1 MNGEAVNVRIRLRSV
16 LVAALASAAALV
28 ASASPAHAA
37 LLPQQQSYLQLAEQG
52 VAQAKAQ
59 WGDNSHPLY
68 DPRTHRNAI
77 PYHWYD
83 ETRACHGS
91 AARRTRGCK
100 YPLATIW
107 GLLPLWESVNAIAI
121 ADPSPANTRA
131 VATFAANASKYWDGV
146 MNGFAPYPGDR
157 GVVNTWFDDNSW
169 WGLGFIDAFRAQP
182 RCVYLQWAQRAFD
195 FVAGQGWDA
204 AGGGF
209 WWNSM
214 RTPAGQKAGEPL
226 AAASLLGAL
235 LAQAYAGGRCRPAHG
250 ASAMAA
256 ANERAVDRFLAWGDQ
271 HFASQDRYPGLY
283 WRTADDP
290 TPTPYIAGP
299 TVEAKQ
305 VLCRLLGPSSAY
317 CGQAARLA
325 ATAMSRFEDRLNMGP
340 QFDTIY
346 LHWMLAY
353 GRQAG
358 DPSWGAL
365 AQQMASNALANARDA
380 GGLFTRAWDGTDMSQ
395 HQGGPDMLRTDAAT
409 VELFAWLAVDGPA
422 R

>member
-1 MNGEAVNVRIRLRSV
+1 LA
-16 LVAALASAAALV
+16 LVAALAGATALAASATPARAAL
-28 ASASPAHAA
+28 S
-37 LLPQQQSYLQLAEQG
+37 PQQQRYLQLAEQG
-52 VAQAKAQ
+52 IASANTQ
-59 WGDNSHPLY
+59 WGDGSHPLY

-83 ETRACHGS
+83 ETLACHG
-91 AARRTRGCK
+91 AAVRRTRNCK

-107 GLLPLWESVNAIAI
+107 GLIPLWEGVDAVAI
-121 ADPSPANTRA
+121 ADPSAANRRA
-131 VATFAANASKYWDGV
+131 VARFATNASKYWDRTT
-146 MNGFAPYPGDR
+146 NGFAPYPGDR

-169 WGLGFIDAFRAQP
+169 WGLGFIDAFRALQ
-182 RCVYLQWAQRAFD
+182 RCVYLGWAQQAFD
-195 FVAGQGWDA
+195 FVANQGWDA

-209 WWNSM
+209 WWNST
-214 RTPAGQKAGEPL
+214 RSPAGQKAGEPL

-235 LAQAYAGGRCRPAHG
+235 VAQAYTSGRCQPAHAATS
-250 ASAMAA
+250 ASALVAA
-256 ANERAVDRFLAWGDQ
+256 DERAVERFLAWGDQ
-271 HFASQDRYPGLY
+271 HFASQDQYPGLY

-305 VLCRLLGPSSAY
+305 VLCGLLGPSSAY

-353 GRQAG
+353 GRQVG
-358 DPSWGAL
+358 DPAWGAL

-380 GGLFTRAWDGTDMSQ
+380 SGLFVRAWDGTDMSQ
-395 HQGGPDMLRTDAAT
+395 HQAGPGMLRTDAAT
-409 VELFAWLAVDGPA
+409 AELFAWLAVDGPA